1 MGKCLITKLIGSVSE
16 DLPVLGEM
24 RIQIKKSFSPINQF
38 TQGFQ
43 FRVSAPIRL
52 ELTGDGYFTDR
63 TLSKNLGK
71 TKENYSG
78 DAFWVSN
85 NDATL
90 HIYNKYVL
98 TFLNDIGDTSFGI
111 NLHDNGIASLNI
123 NDLKYSKSLNTLVIP
138 NSTVEGDLSSL
149 SDKEELTSLYIRS
162 SGITGDLKDLR
173 SLKKLED
180 NLVLPNTIKGDLSS
194 LSSMSKLLMLQL
206 GNAITGNLS
215 SLSSMSNLR
224 ILQIGSVITGDLA
237 ILSPKLKF
245 LKVGNTYENQK
256 LTWSSRPH
264 SSSIFGI
271 ECDHMQVENID
282 KMLQDLANCTASFTS
297 EDPSWYKRIALSGVG
312 RTSASD
318 AAISTLQSKGYTIS
332 LFDV

>member
-24 RIQIKKSFSPINQF
+24 KIQIKKRSSSINQF

-63 TLSKNLGK
+63 NLSQNLGK
-71 TKENYSG
+71 TIENYLG
-78 DAFWVSN
+78 DSFWVSN

-98 TFLNDIGDTSFGI
+98 TSLNDFGDASGI
-111 NLHDNGIASLNI
+111 YLHDDRDKKLNI
-123 NDLKYSKSLNTLVIP
+123 NDLKYNKSLNYLVIP
-138 NSTVEGDLSSL
+138 NSNVAGDLSSL
-149 SDKEELTSLYIRS
+149 SDKEELTDIYIRS
-162 SGITGDLKDLR
+162 LDLTGDLKDLS
-173 SLKKLED
+173 SLKKLEG
-180 NLVLPNTIKGDLSS
+180 NLVLPSTIKGDLSS
-194 LSSMSKLLMLQL
+194 LSSMSKLQFLELD
-206 GNAITGNLS
+206 GAITGDIS
-215 SLSSMSNLR
+215 SLSSMINLQV
-224 ILQIGSVITGDLA
+224 LHTVGVVTGDLA
-237 ILSPKLKF
+237 TISPKLKF
-245 LKVGNTYENQK
+245 LALGNTYENQK
-256 LTWSSRPH
+256 ITWSSRPS

-271 ECDHMQVENID
+271 LCDHMQVENID

-297 EDPSWYKRIALSGVG
+297 SDPSWYKNISVSGVG